1 MLVVIGCGN
10 LARGDDGIGVE
21 VVRRL
26 IERFGTKNSALRLID
41 AGTAGMDVM
50 YQVRGAAQVIIIDA
64 CRSGSDAGAV
74 FRLPGSEAQTPAEPG
89 FTQHGL
95 RWDHALYA
103 GGKMFGA
110 DFLRNI
116 EVFLVEA
123 QSLDFGIGLSAAV
136 ERGAQQVTEEISA
149 VIRAREAVAGPE
161 VWLQNGRLHLTSA
174 AYDRYMDSCSIVAL
188 LARDDAWLLLPLRA
202 GAGGLQIKLR
212 NTRGDRVIEAQEFF
226 RAQGLEDSAQLRSVR
241 LHHAPEHGAW
251 RIELTDTATSSAHAI
266 A

>member
-10 LARGDDGIGVE
+10 LARSDDGIGVE

-26 IERFGTKNSALRLID
+26 IERFGAQDLELRLID
-41 AGTAGMDVM
+41 AGTAGMDGM
-50 YQVRGAAQVIIIDA
+50 YQVRGAVQVIIVDA
-64 CRSGSDAGAV
+64 CRSGSEAGAV
-74 FRLPGSEAQTPAEPG
+74 FRLPGNEAQTPAEPG

-136 ERGAQQVTEEISA
+136 ERGVQQVIAEIS
-149 VIRAREAVAGPE
+149 VLIRAREPAANAE

-174 AYDRYMDSCSIVAL
+174 AYDRYMDSCSIAAL
-188 LARDDAWLLLPLRA
+188 LACDDAWLLLPFRV
-202 GAGGLQIKLR
+202 GAGGSQIKLR

-226 RAQGLEDSAQLRSVR
+226 RAQGLEDSAQLRRVC
-241 LHHAPEHGAW
+241 LHHAPEQGAW
-251 RIELTDTATSSAHAI
+251 RIELADSATPPVQAI